1 MITPLETLKHWRRQ
15 ARLRRI
21 EVDIELLEADIEDCQ
36 RMINGLLVQKESIKR
51 EQSPDIVEIRA
62 HPAWRQ

>member
-21 EVDIELLEADIEDCQ
+21 EVDIDLLEADIEDCQ
-36 RMINGLLVQKESIKR
+36 RMIMGLLVQKELIKR
-51 EQSPDIVEIRA
+51 EQEASVMNCEVSVG
-62 HPAWRQ
+62 

>member
-21 EVDIELLEADIEDCQ
+21 EVDIDLLEADIEDCR
-36 RMINGLLVQKESIKR
+36 RMIAVLLAQKERIER
-51 EQSPDIVEIRA
+51 EQEVSVMTCEVSGG
-62 HPAWRQ
+62 